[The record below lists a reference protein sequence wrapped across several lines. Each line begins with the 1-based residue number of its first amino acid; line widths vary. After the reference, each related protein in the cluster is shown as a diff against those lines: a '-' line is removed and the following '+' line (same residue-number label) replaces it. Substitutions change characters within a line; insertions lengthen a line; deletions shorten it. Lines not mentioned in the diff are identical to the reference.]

1 MSERRAGSGPGACMA
16 RGTEAV
22 VWPLGTS
29 VMGDSATVSMRRL
42 HGYVAHRLAV
52 SIIGGE
58 TPPGS
63 VLPNEEQASSAFGV
77 SRTAYRE
84 AIRML
89 AAKGLVEA
97 QPKTGTRV
105 AQRSRW
111 NLLDPDVLGWH
122 FEVEPSPTF
131 ISSLFEL
138 RLIVEPAAAAMAAE
152 RRDDGDIADLA
163 DALSRF
169 AALGTTRPEGLEADL
184 AFHTAI
190 LRATRNEPLTAL
202 SSVINAALHW
212 SVRIKLDAPR
222 GRSPRLAGG
231 PSGCV
236 RCHRPP
242 RCGLC
247 PGADGCAA
255 GTGARR
261 HDAGA
266 LRRVGTG
273 F

>member
-1 MSERRAGSGPGACMA
+1 MA

-163 DALSRF
+163 EALSRF

-212 SVRIKLDAPR
+212 SVRIKLDAPEDVR
-222 GRSPRLAGG
+222 RDSLGDHQAVFDAIARRDAGSARARMAALLEQALADTMRALSVRAGG
-231 PSGCV
+231 
-236 RCHRPP
+236 
-242 RCGLC
+242 
-247 PGADGCAA
+247 A
-255 GTGARR
+255 T
-261 HDAGA
+261 
-266 LRRVGTG
+266 
-273 F
+273 